1 MGVGKS
7 TVAKRLSK
15 KLNLKFV
22 DIDKTIEEKEKLK
35 IKDIFKNKGE
45 NYFRKIE
52 KTITLD
58 ILKKRN
64 LVIAL
69 GGGAFINKSIR
80 REVNNN
86 SISFWLDLN
95 VKSIIPRIKD
105 FKKRPLL
112 NEKNLEETMNK
123 IYLDRKKFYNESHYR
138 IKCNAININTVVNK
152 IVKLYENAAIK
163 I

>member
-1 MGVGKS
+1 MMGVGKS

-22 DIDKTIEEKEKLK
+22 DIDKIIEEKEKLR

-80 REVNNN
+80 KEVNNN

-95 VKSIIPRIKD
+95 VKFIIPRIKD

-112 NEKNLEETMNK
+112 NDKNLEETMNK
-123 IYLDRKKFYNESHYR
+123 IYLDRKKFYNESDFR
-138 IKCNAININTVVNK
+138 IKCDFIKTDVNVDK
-152 IVKLYENAAIK
+152 ILKLYENTSN
-163 I
+163 

>member
-1 MGVGKS
+1 MKKNLVLTGMMGVGKS

-22 DIDKTIEEKEKLK
+22 DIDKIIEEKEKLR

-80 REVNNN
+80 KEVNNN

-95 VKSIIPRIKD
+95 VKFIIPRIKVAIA
-105 FKKRPLL
+105 
-112 NEKNLEETMNK
+112 NL
-123 IYLDRKKFYNESHYR
+123 IRLA
-138 IKCNAININTVVNK
+138 AIWSIPRDTLVLQ
-152 IVKLYENAAIK
+152 IAENAKSTAVMIA
-163 I
+163 